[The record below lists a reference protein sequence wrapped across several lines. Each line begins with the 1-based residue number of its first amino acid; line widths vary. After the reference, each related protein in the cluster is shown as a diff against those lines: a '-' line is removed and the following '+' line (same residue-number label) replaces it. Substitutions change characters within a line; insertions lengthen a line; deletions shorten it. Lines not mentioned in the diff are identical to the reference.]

1 MPSVPLQSS
10 SQPLQNVAPLVT
22 SIGQPIDT
30 NDPPS
35 SSNTNTVLEPHELTK
50 LKSLLALIDTKSL
63 SQHIKSKYPIQ
74 LYNNFITFILNDIL
88 KHIFLKQQQ
97 QKQQRSQVESMEE
110 GSSSTQNRVSLN
122 PNSSEN
128 SFGSWWVF
136 NSIIQEYLS
145 LLGEIVGLKD
155 LILK

>member
-1 MPSVPLQSS
+1 
-10 SQPLQNVAPLVT
+10 
-22 SIGQPIDT
+22 
-30 NDPPS
+30 
-35 SSNTNTVLEPHELTK
+35 
-50 LKSLLALIDTKSL
+50 
-63 SQHIKSKYPIQ
+63 
-74 LYNNFITFILNDIL
+74 
-88 KHIFLKQQQ
+88 
-97 QKQQRSQVESMEE
+97 MEE